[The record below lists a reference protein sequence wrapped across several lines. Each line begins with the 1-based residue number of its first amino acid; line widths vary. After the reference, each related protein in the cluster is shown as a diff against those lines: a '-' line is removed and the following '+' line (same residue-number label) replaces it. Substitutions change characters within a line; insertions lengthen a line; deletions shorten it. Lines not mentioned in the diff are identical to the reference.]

1 MTGDVAG
8 TSPERPPVALA
19 GLAGAQPGALA
30 AGLAIA
36 GVHGTVLVGEAQ
48 TPPPT
53 ARAAVLAL
61 DLTIDAGSAE
71 EELLAAL
78 RATGAPVAL
87 VGAGA
92 GVDADWPDRLA
103 AARRRL
109 DPARRLP
116 VFAVSTDLL
125 RAGDTTRS
133 GLPAL
138 AQWCADPGPAAGS
151 DPPAAP
157 TRDRVRRDGRA
168 ADPAR
173 EGAARLA
180 GARAGLADLRG
191 RLAVDL
197 RSGAAQLT
205 RQIQS
210 ARGPVATEWLTDAL
224 TIYAGRV
231 EQELTAGLDH
241 IRAALLVG
249 LPASAPGVRVPGG
262 AVPGRTSPAAPP
274 YTAPIRPPEVAT
286 RSAQLAAED
295 LVLLVLGASAGFGV
309 GRMLVGPLVQWAGF
323 GAAATALTVLAGLA
337 VAAGVVVVRRQASR
351 AASAR
356 AAAVEAVGGLRGT
369 LEHAVAARLGA
380 AEAQLAR
387 ELWNRT
393 GRSCVQPSREKE

>member
-8 TSPERPPVALA
+8 VPPERPPVALA
-19 GLAGAQPGALA
+19 GLAGAQPGVLV
-30 AGLAIA
+30 AGLAA
-36 GVHGTVLVGEAQ
+36 EGVHGTVVVGEAQ

-53 ARAAVLAL
+53 ARAAVLAV

-92 GVDADWPDRLA
+92 GADADWPGRLA

-125 RAGDTTRS
+125 RAGDPTRS

-138 AQWCADPGPAAGS
+138 ARWCADPGPAAGP
-151 DPPAAP
+151 DPSAAP
-157 TRDRVRRDGRA
+157 ARDRVRRDGRA

-197 RSGAAQLT
+197 RAGAAQLT
-205 RQIQS
+205 RRIQS

-224 TIYAGRV
+224 TMYAGRV

-249 LPASAPGVRVPGG
+249 LPASDPGVRVPGG
-262 AVPGRTSPAAPP
+262 AARGRTPGGPPFAAR
-274 YTAPIRPPEVAT
+274 IRPPEVTA

-309 GRMLVGPLVQWAGF
+309 GRMLVGPLVQWAGL

-337 VAAGVVVVRRQASR
+337 VAAGVVLVRRQASR
-351 AASAR
+351 AAAAR